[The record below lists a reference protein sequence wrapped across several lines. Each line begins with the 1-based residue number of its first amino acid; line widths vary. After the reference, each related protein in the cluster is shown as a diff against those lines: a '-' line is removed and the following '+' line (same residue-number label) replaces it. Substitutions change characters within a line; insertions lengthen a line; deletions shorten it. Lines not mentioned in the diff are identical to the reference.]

1 MFYQLLISHFI
12 FDYGKALTPSMI
24 RDKSIGKLGWP
35 IALHALLHAIG
46 VTIVLLVNSV
56 NITLAISLAFF
67 EFITHLGIDVFKG
80 KIEKAFPNLKNPKN
94 PYHWHLFQLDQFLHL
109 TIKYLISIIALG
121 SLL

>member
-56 NITLAISLAFF
+56 NITLAKSEKSISLAF
-67 EFITHLGIDVFKG
+67 
-80 KIEKAFPNLKNPKN
+80 
-94 PYHWHLFQLDQFLHL
+94 
-109 TIKYLISIIALG
+109 ISIRSISTLNY
-121 SLL
+121 